1 MNVQQYEAALHWI
14 YDKLEA
20 TANNPEPTIRWL
32 GEDPVVLQANW
43 PIDLRNYAS
52 QAFNLA
58 SQSFIYSCFRL
69 AL

>member
-32 GEDPVVLQANW
+32 GEEWNGSVVSETPENHVRCW
-43 PIDLRNYAS
+43 S
-52 QAFNLA
+52 ET
-58 SQSFIYSCFRL
+58 
-69 AL
+69 